1 LPGLGPSSSH
11 GTAALNNVSLPFEDN
26 FIRCLID
33 RSLLQAQNNILAVEV
48 HRVSADRVT
57 DPDMA
62 FDLELK
68 YFAEAWW

>member
-1 LPGLGPSSSH
+1 MPGLGPSSSH

-33 RSLLQAQNNILAVEV
+33 KSLVQAQNNILAVEV
-48 HRVSADRVT
+48 DRVGLT
-57 DPDMA
+57 DDDMA